1 MFVPMD
7 EEGFAAIKK
16 LWDKGLPIQS
26 VTQQTGWSRP
36 TVYRVLHSDDMDGYR
51 ALNRMRSKANYERA
65 KGRSRTKRQRE
76 APPNR
81 VVDED
86 EIQRLYDSGY
96 TTQQVR
102 TELKLSKNAITKIN
116 SARRQE
122 GKPPLCQK
130 NVCRH
135 KVDRNVFI
143 SSGILKMA
151 YLLDMVN
158 REHRSLVTVQADWCV
173 EWDAGTAAL
182 QKNLALFRRRVDT
195 SKKRSSK

>member
-1 MFVPMD
+1 MFAPMD
-7 EEGFAAIKK
+7 EEEFAAIKK

-26 VTQQTGWSRP
+26 VTQQAGWSRA
-36 TVYRVLHSDDMDGYR
+36 TVYRVLHSDDLDGYR
-51 ALNRMRSKANYERA
+51 ALNERRYKANYERA
-65 KGRSRTKRQRE
+65 ERRSRTKQQRE
-76 APPNR
+76 APPDR

-102 TELKLSKNAITKIN
+102 TELKISQHAITKIN

-122 GKPPLCQK
+122 GKPRLCQK

-135 KVDRNVFI
+135 KVDQNVSI

-158 REHRSLVTVQADWCV
+158 REYRSLVTVQADWCV

-182 QKNLALFRRRVDT
+182 QKGLALFRRRVDA